1 MSFSNAL
8 IPWNPDA
15 NTAVATIPENA
26 RPEGGR
32 WALTLNALLSPSP
45 GRTLDRVY
53 TSIGKV
59 METQANRAAHALG
72 LGPHVIAGKIKS
84 YFGDGEER
92 VRQLELLRITAP
104 PKLEKKCLKLM
115 KYTFPNEAAN
125 TQYQA
130 FKEIVDLATMFPGL
144 RVIFLDSK
152 SRANSTSL
160 DTISALWANSTGAPD
175 KEWTFWQTLAATCL
189 TDNSISAVLE
199 ESLVTDLGKCRDE
212 GLGVIEHLLIEHDCC
227 GSSEYSTALC
237 VRYLAGVLDLPGFWL
252 NTGSVHAHV
261 ANKLC
266 DQLIRVLKDIGAD
279 IPALGPIESEK
290 PFDYD
295 GLEIL
300 AITLLRGISSW
311 VAKIEQQDLSV
322 QPWYEN
328 FAKFLQLLRAP
339 RAAELLPHSHDYA
352 SEAFQNIVPTTYH
365 DSELY
370 VMVDG

>member
-15 NTAVATIPENA
+15 NTAVARIPENS

-32 WALTLNALLSPSP
+32 WALILNALLSPSP

-59 METQANRAAHALG
+59 VETQANRAAHTLG

-84 YFGDGEER
+84 YFGNGEER

-115 KYTFPNEAAN
+115 KYTFPSEAAN
-125 TQYQA
+125 TQCQA

-144 RVIFLDSK
+144 RVLFLHTK

-160 DTISALWANSTGAPD
+160 DAISALWASSTGAPD

-189 TDNSISAVLE
+189 TDASISAVLE
-199 ESLVTDLGKCRDE
+199 ESSVTDLGKCHDD
-212 GLGVIEHLLIEHDCC
+212 GLSVIEQLLIEHDC

-252 NTGSVHAHV
+252 NMWSVHAHV

-266 DQLIRVLKDIGAD
+266 DQLIRVLRDIGAD

-295 GLEIL
+295 GLDIL

-311 VAKIEQQDLSV
+311 VAKIKQQDLSV
-322 QPWYEN
+322 QPCCRTLAP
-328 FAKFLQLLRAP
+328 FA
-339 RAAELLPHSHDYA
+339 
-352 SEAFQNIVPTTYH
+352 
-365 DSELY
+365 
-370 VMVDG
+370 